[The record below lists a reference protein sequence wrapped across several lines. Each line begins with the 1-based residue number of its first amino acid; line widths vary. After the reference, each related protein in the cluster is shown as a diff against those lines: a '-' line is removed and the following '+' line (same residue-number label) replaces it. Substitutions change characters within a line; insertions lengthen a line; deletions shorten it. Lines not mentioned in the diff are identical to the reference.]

1 MSKKTKESLE
11 IVMADARNTTL
22 PPHHPKIPTW
32 KWELSYDLVEYS
44 RSGKIEM
51 IIAFMTEYKICFDL
65 ESPL

>member
-1 MSKKTKESLE
+1 
-11 IVMADARNTTL
+11 MADVRNTTP

-32 KWELSYDLVEYS
+32 IWELSYDLVEYS

-65 ESPL
+65 ESQS

>member
-1 MSKKTKESLE
+1 
-11 IVMADARNTTL
+11 MADVRNTTL

-32 KWELSYDLVEYS
+32 IWELSYDLVEYS

-65 ESPL
+65 ESPS